1 MAKIKAEKLKKIERP
16 VLVVSAFIKKD
27 NKFLLTHDPKFEF
40 WRVPGGKPRFG
51 EKMEDALKREM
62 KEELGMKISVDK
74 FLGFGQDV
82 VTPWKKEIGS
92 RLVLYFKCHII
103 SGEIKKSKEVTD
115 FTWLTLKEIK
125 MHKNLEPA
133 MLDFFGRF
141 KFEK

>member
-92 RLVLYFKCHII
+92 RLILYFKCHII

-133 MLDFFGRF
+133 MLDFFKRF
-141 KFEK
+141 KFAK